1 MDIEEEVKELIECH
15 GEGDYLDFKEYDYHK
30 ENKEELVKDIIAFSN
45 SHSDRNKYIII
56 GAIEENNVCIKIR
69 GIDKI
74 IIRDEAK
81 FQQIVNTYI
90 YENLMVNYK
99 VITIDE
105 KDVLVIQI
113 PATNNDNRPFMVKNK

>member
-30 ENKEELVKDIIAFSN
+30 ENKEELVKDIIAFAN

-56 GAIEENNVCIKIR
+56 GAIEENNVCIEIR
-69 GIDKI
+69 GIDKST
-74 IIRDEAK
+74 IRDEAE

-90 YENLMVNYK
+90 YEKLIVQ
-99 VITIDE
+99 
-105 KDVLVIQI
+105 L
-113 PATNNDNRPFMVKNK
+113 